1 MLITLS
7 QYLETLLTPHGLCR
21 RLEGFELCRRANGE
35 PQFHCGNSAILFKI
49 VLRGRTLRLR
59 CYTRQPKRE
68 RLAAIYGKALWREEL
83 CIFRHD
89 NTPLWVDVVVEDWV
103 EGITLEEAALKALAQ
118 GDGRELERLATAF
131 DRLAARL
138 ICDEEAH
145 GDLKPENILV
155 DRLRELHLIDFDA
168 TYRPD
173 MAELGA
179 SELGTAAY
187 QHPARNAACYDR
199 WLDHYP
205 AALISTHLHAL
216 ALDPSLKERYPD
228 EEGFLLFRSEEV
240 ATLRAATAYARRAN
254 PCRAYE
260 EMLTLFSERC
270 DALHYR
276 MAWLLRESDYRL
288 TELEPLLLHTVPTL
302 RPDEELELYIERG
315 LTGYRCGERVVIAPL
330 YDNGLEFHE
339 GWAAVELAGRW
350 HYIDT
355 RGARVYT
362 PPHCEAVKSIRG
374 GMARILIEG
383 RWLEI
388 KVK

>member
-1 MLITLS
+1 MLITLT

-21 RLEGFELCRRANGE
+21 QLEGFQLCRRANGE
-35 PQFHCGNSAILFKI
+35 PLFHCGNSAILFKI

-59 CYTRQPKRE
+59 CYTRQPKRD
-68 RLAAIYGKALWREEL
+68 RLAAIYGEALWREEL

-103 EGITLEEAALKALAQ
+103 EGRTLEEAALKAIAQ
-118 GDGRELERLATAF
+118 NDRQALEHHASAF
-131 DRLAARL
+131 DQLAARL
-138 ICDEEAH
+138 IGDDEAH

-155 DRLRELHLIDFDA
+155 DRHGELHLIDLDA

-187 QHPARNAACYDR
+187 QHPARDAKSYDR

-205 AALISTHLHAL
+205 VALISTHLHAL

-240 ATLRAATAYARRAN
+240 ATLRSAATKPQARSG
-254 PCRAYE
+254 CKAYE
-260 EMLTLFSERC
+260 EVLARFSERC

-276 MAWLLRESDYRL
+276 MAKLLREPDYRL
-288 TELEPLLLHTVPTL
+288 TELEPLLQHALSA
-302 RPDEELELYIERG
+302 RQPDEEPELYIERG
-315 LTGYRCGERVVIAPL
+315 LTGYRCGERVVIPPL

-339 GWAAVELAGRW
+339 GWAAVELDGRW

-374 GMARILIEG
+374 GMARIRIDG